1 MSDYTQFMFI
11 STQEQRQEVEEE
23 LNEMWDAFGINELF
37 HYDGNLYA
45 YRLIISELALKDSLE
60 FIDKIKKKH
69 NNIVFV
75 VEYGVYY

>member
-11 STQEQRQEVEEE
+11 STQEQRQEVEEQ
-23 LNEMWDAFGINELF
+23 LNEIWDAFGIKDLF
-37 HYDGNLYA
+37 HYAGDLYA
-45 YRLIISELALKDSLE
+45 YRLVISELALKDSLE